1 MDATENDCNDP
12 YCIPLRRKV
21 MDRMQPIFP
30 EYVQFL
36 KDNGCAV
43 DWFKEETFWLDNNIV
58 KAFRRGGASSFL
70 ISN

>member
-1 MDATENDCNDP
+1 
-12 YCIPLRRKV
+12 
-21 MDRMQPIFP
+21 MQPIFP

-58 KAFRRGGASSFL
+58 KAFRRGGASSCL
-70 ISN
+70 IPNQC

>member
-1 MDATENDCNDP
+1 
-12 YCIPLRRKV
+12 
-21 MDRMQPIFP
+21 MQPIFP

-58 KAFRRGGASSFL
+58 KAFRRGASSFL
-70 ISN
+70 IPNQC